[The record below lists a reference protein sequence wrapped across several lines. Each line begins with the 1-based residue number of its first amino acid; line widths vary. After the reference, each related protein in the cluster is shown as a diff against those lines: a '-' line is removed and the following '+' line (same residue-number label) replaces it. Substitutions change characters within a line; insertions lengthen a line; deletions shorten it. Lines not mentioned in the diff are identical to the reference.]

1 MLGDLIKEFEK
12 LITYVDEDGSL
23 LYQSINSKLL
33 EINKKYID
41 KQKIIREIES
51 IKNMIPDTMLD
62 ENDSYLLL
70 TKVKK
75 KLNLLLYAISFMEEQ
90 SC

>member
-1 MLGDLIKEFEK
+1 MLKDLIEEFEK
-12 LITYVDEDGSL
+12 LIIYVDEDGGL
-23 LYQSINSKLL
+23 LYQSISDKLWEL
-33 EINKKYID
+33 NKKYID